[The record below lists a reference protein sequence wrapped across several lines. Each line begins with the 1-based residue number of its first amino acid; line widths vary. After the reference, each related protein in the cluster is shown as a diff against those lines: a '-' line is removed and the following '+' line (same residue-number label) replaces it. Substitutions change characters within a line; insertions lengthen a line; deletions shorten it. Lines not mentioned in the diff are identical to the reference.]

1 MHCSASASSQLDME
15 LSLKKLTL
23 LINIAWPS
31 QQTSCQTLLSAP
43 FILFHHGDL
52 FINSFMFYIPLTTL
66 QHLRSGKKNKTK
78 TKNLICQSYL
88 SSSVPRVQ
96 TVLLHSVTES
106 CLTLCSPMGCSTW
119 SFPVLHYLLEFAQ
132 THVHW
137 VSDAIQPSH
146 SLLPPALN
154 LSQHQSLFQ
163 WVGS

>member
-52 FINSFMFYIPLTTL
+52 FISSFMFYIPLTTL
-66 QHLRSGKKNKTK
+66 QHLRSGKKTKTK

-96 TVLLHSVTES
+96 TVLLRSVTES
-106 CLTLCSPMGCSTW
+106 CLTLCSPVDCSTW
-119 SFPVLHYLLEFAQ
+119 SLPVLHYLLEFAQ

-137 VSDAIQPSH
+137 VSDAIQPPH
-146 SLLPPALN
+146 SPLPPALN

-163 WVGS
+163 WVVS